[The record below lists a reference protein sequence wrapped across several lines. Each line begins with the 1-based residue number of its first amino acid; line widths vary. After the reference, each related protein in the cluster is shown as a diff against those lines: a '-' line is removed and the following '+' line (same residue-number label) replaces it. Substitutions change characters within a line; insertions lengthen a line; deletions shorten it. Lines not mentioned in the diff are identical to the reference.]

1 MTRGIPSVK
10 EQNHQQTQN
19 VGSYFGRQVGKCKS
33 TQSLSVL
40 YASQFRQETTLPVTF
55 AFKVAGRFER
65 VHPYNKQTQSST
77 QSKLLFLSDSN
88 RTVYPRLGSDGSDR
102 RQ

>member
-55 AFKVAGRFER
+55 AFKVARWQIER
-65 VHPYNKQTQSST
+65 VHPYNKQTQSKIT
-77 QSKLLFLSDSN
+77 FPFRFEPHCLSEI
-88 RTVYPRLGSDGSDR
+88 RK
-102 RQ
+102 